1 MNFNMKHSLSLIKPS
16 VVAMKHSIALAIAAS
31 LTLAACGS
39 SEEKKEATQEA
50 KVEAPKVP
58 ASKPGQPKSEA
69 EIKVEQ
75 KQVQQTD
82 EQAMAEI
89 TPELREKHQAALNC
103 TIEKN
108 NRLPAAQQKQIGVDT
123 IKAIGR
129 ATCRERGCK

>member
-1 MNFNMKHSLSLIKPS
+1 MKPIDG
-16 VVAMKHSIALAIAAS
+16 AMKHIIALAIAAS

-58 ASKPGQPKSEA
+58 ASKPGQPKSEPQ
-69 EIKVEQ
+69 IKVEQ
-75 KQVQQTD
+75 KQVQQTV

-89 TPELREKHQAALNC
+89 PPELREKHQAAFKC

-108 NRLPAAQQKQIGVDT
+108 NKSEERQVGT
-123 IKAIGR
+123 EM
-129 ATCRERGCK
+129 CRH